1 MRALLDG
8 LGVRIFAEVDTP
20 SGGKHF
26 CVADHPELPSV
37 HSTEKNQ
44 RLPGYPGVDIKSH
57 GCNVFTPG
65 TLRIK
70 YGGLG
75 YDVVFDELD
84 RLPRLDDDEEGTV
97 EFVDWVAR
105 RDAVRTGSRRSL
117 YRAILP
123 RWFHGGLCCAGSLTS
138 VEPRRCVA
146 GHVVALSFPPTLPAA
161 RALCADCGGIRRR
174 SANGRR
180 VRHVPRAASRSGAC
194 GGLRCADL

>member
-1 MRALLDG
+1 MGRSCSIQSFSSLSVLYTSATVNTGDPLAVVDVDTRNASDVEKVRALLDG

-26 CVADHPELPSV
+26 CVAGHPELPSV

-84 RLPRLDDDEEGTV
+84 RLPLLDDDEEGTV
-97 EFVDWVAR
+97 EFIDWVAE
-105 RDAVRTGSRRSL
+105 L
-117 YRAILP
+117 L
-123 RWFHGGLCCAGSLTS
+123 
-138 VEPRRCVA
+138 
-146 GHVVALSFPPTLPAA
+146 
-161 RALCADCGGIRRR
+161 
-174 SANGRR
+174 
-180 VRHVPRAASRSGAC
+180 AASVKTKARKTSGGAKEWAWNPC
-194 GGLRCADL
+194 ELAP